1 MGTGLSKENA
11 SSAASLIS
19 PPPRTFFST
28 WILWRANPDPCY
40 LNCSSRAGKA
50 AFSLLKTLANR
61 LTRLAEQSPF
71 YSSFLRG
78 APWGWGQ
85 GISQPEWQSWVLSKA
100 RPEPIHPKSWSLWAF
115 PLRVSERCPKGWNQV
130 SKRVALLL
138 MARRDQE
145 KEHWGIKGKIK
156 GATRMPISELGFF
169 FFFLTFKF
177 YKLVLIG
184 CYINTV

>member
-1 MGTGLSKENA
+1 MCLWQGGGVHTCWRRQYNYGCVCWARWGPVYWKRMHPQLPFSFHC
-11 SSAASLIS
+11 LHGF
-19 PPPRTFFST
+19 FFST
-28 WILWRANPDPCY
+28 SILWRANPDPCY

-50 AFSLLKTLANR
+50 ALSLLKTFSNW

-71 YSSFLRG
+71 YSSFLCG

-85 GISQPEWQSWVLSKA
+85 GLSRPEWQSWVLSKA
-100 RPEPIHPKSWSLWAF
+100 RPEPIHPESWSLWAF

-130 SKRVALLL
+130 SKCVALLL

-156 GATRMPISELGFF
+156 GATRMPIS
-169 FFFLTFKF
+169 
-177 YKLVLIG
+177 
-184 CYINTV
+184 

>member
-1 MGTGLSKENA
+1 MSIHVGEGSIITAVCAEQDGDRSIERECILSCLSRFTA
-11 SSAASLIS
+11 S
-19 PPPRTFFST
+19 TDFFFST
-28 WILWRANPDPCY
+28 SILWRANPDPCY

-50 AFSLLKTLANR
+50 ALSLLKTFSNW

-71 YSSFLRG
+71 YSSFLCG

-85 GISQPEWQSWVLSKA
+85 GLSRPEWQSWVLSKA
-100 RPEPIHPKSWSLWAF
+100 RPEPIHPESWSLWAF

-130 SKRVALLL
+130 SKCVALLL

-156 GATRMPISELGFF
+156 GATRMPIS
-169 FFFLTFKF
+169 
-177 YKLVLIG
+177 
-184 CYINTV
+184 